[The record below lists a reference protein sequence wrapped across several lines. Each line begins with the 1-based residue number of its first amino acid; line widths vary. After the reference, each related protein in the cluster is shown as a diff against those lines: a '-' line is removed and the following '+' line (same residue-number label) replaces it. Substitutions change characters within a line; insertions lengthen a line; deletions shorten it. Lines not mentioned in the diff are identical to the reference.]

1 MKQKFLGIDYGDKRV
16 GVAIAEEGSIALPY
30 KVLQN
35 NNPKDLLGQLKDII
49 DIESVSL
56 LVVGLPNSLSGQENE
71 RFRITRDFVDFLK
84 SNLDI
89 KVETVDEQYS
99 SKIYQRQG
107 VVKDIDKYA
116 ATEILDTFLAR
127 HHG

>member
-89 KVETVDEQYS
+89 KIETVDEQYS

>member
-16 GVAIAEEGSIALPY
+16 GLAIAEDGSIALPY

-35 NNPKDLLGQLKDII
+35 NNLGNLLEQLKEVIQ
-49 DIESVSL
+49 IETISL
-56 LVVGLPNSLSGQENE
+56 LVVGLPHSLSGRENE
-71 RFRITRDFVDFLK
+71 RYKITRNFVNFLK

-89 KVETVDEQYS
+89 KIETVDEQFS
-99 SKIYQRQG
+99 SQLYQKQG

-116 ATEILDTFLAR
+116 ATEILDTFLAIR
-127 HHG
+127 HG

>member
-16 GVAIAEEGSIALPY
+16 GLAIAEDGSIALPY

-35 NNPKDLLGQLKDII
+35 NNLENLLEQLKEVIQ
-49 DIESVSL
+49 IETISL
-56 LVVGLPNSLSGQENE
+56 LVIGLPHSLSGQENE
-71 RFRITRDFVDFLK
+71 RCKITRNFVNFLK

-89 KVETVDEQYS
+89 KIETVDEQFS
-99 SKIYQRQG
+99 SQLYQKQG

-116 ATEILDTFLAR
+116 ATEILDTFLAIR
-127 HHG
+127 HG

>member
-1 MKQKFLGIDYGDKRV
+1 MKQIFLGIDYGDKRV

-89 KVETVDEQYS
+89 KIETVDEQYS
-99 SKIYQRQG
+99 SKIYERQG

>member
-1 MKQKFLGIDYGDKRV
+1 MKQKILGIDYGDKRV
-16 GVAIAEEGSIALPY
+16 GVAIAEVGSVALPY

-35 NNPKDLLGQLKDII
+35 NNLKDLLEQLKNII
-49 DIESVSL
+49 DVESVSL

-71 RFRITRDFVDFLK
+71 RFRITKSFVDFLK
-84 SNLDI
+84 SNMDI
-89 KVETVDEQYS
+89 QVETVDEQYS

-107 VVKDIDKYA
+107 VSKDIDKYA

-127 HHG
+127 YHG

>member
-16 GVAIAEEGSIALPY
+16 GLAIAEDGSIALPY

-35 NNPKDLLGQLKDII
+35 NNLGNLLEQLKEVIQ
-49 DIESVSL
+49 IETISL
-56 LVVGLPNSLSGQENE
+56 LVVGLPHSLSGQENE
-71 RFRITRDFVDFLK
+71 RYKITRNFVNFLK

-89 KVETVDEQYS
+89 KIETVDEQFS
-99 SKIYQRQG
+99 SQLYQKQG

-116 ATEILDTFLAR
+116 ATEILDTFLAIR
-127 HHG
+127 HG